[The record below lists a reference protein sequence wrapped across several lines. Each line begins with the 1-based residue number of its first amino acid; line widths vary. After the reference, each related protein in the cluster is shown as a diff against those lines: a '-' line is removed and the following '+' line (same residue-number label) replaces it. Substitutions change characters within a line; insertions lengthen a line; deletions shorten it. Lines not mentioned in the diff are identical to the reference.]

1 MHEKIGFMQGR
12 LSPIRNGRIQSFP
25 WETWG
30 KEFEVGSSLKFNLM
44 EWTIDSENFAKN
56 PLLCEV
62 DTGQITALIET
73 YDVRI
78 QSVTCGYSGTR
89 VKRISHQSC
98 NTGRVTTRT
107 SKSNKK

>member
-1 MHEKIGFMQGR
+1 MIGFMQGR

-25 WETWG
+25 WETWE
-30 KEFEVGSSLKFNLM
+30 KEFKIGSSLGFNLM
-44 EWTIDSENFAKN
+44 EWTIDSENFEGN
-56 PLLCEV
+56 PLFCGVE
-62 DTGQITALIET
+62 TGQITKILKSQNFH
-73 YDVRI
+73 I

-89 VKRISHQSC
+89 VKRISHQSR